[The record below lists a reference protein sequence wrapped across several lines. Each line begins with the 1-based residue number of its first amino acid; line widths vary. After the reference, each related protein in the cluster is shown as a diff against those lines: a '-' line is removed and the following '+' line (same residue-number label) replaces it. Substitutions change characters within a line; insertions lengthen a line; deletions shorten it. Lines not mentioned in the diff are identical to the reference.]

1 MGLTHVS
8 TGVGNTR
15 YIQVGK
21 PERGEFEK
29 RADASKKGVVVKE
42 VKPSDPQ
49 KTPQEAVVGTRHKG
63 EAVGN
68 VEAAELAELGTVPTL
83 AATGTSDD
91 NDEGGSSGSTESDE
105 CHIRMPLL
113 NGTVRVKQL
122 WLASGIKQLWLASVP
137 FREGFFFFVNAV
149 DGCSP

>member
-1 MGLTHVS
+1 MTVLSLCGVQLCEGMGLTHVS

-29 RADASKKGVVVKE
+29 RADASKKGVILKE

-49 KTPQEAVVGTRHKG
+49 KTPQEAVVGTGHKG

-68 VEAAELAELGTVPTL
+68 VEAAELVELGTVPTL
-83 AATGTSDD
+83 AATGTSE
-91 NDEGGSSGSTESDE
+91 EGDSSGSTESDE
-105 CHIRMPLL
+105 GKR
-113 NGTVRVKQL
+113 
-122 WLASGIKQLWLASVP
+122 
-137 FREGFFFFVNAV
+137 
-149 DGCSP
+149 